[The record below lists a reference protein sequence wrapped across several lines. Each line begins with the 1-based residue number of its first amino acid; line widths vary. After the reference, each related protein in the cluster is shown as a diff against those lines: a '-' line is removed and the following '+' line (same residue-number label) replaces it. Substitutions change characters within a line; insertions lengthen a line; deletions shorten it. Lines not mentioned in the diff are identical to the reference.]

1 MAAITNALAYFGL
14 KATASPVG
22 TSISGTNTVGVSQ
35 TAVAFDDANIAY
47 SFKVVS
53 TGATDVATLTLS
65 SGVVA
70 QTTGTPTITDG
81 DGKDME
87 GITLGTLATSRM
99 ILIQPDSGN
108 TGIVRAQSSS
118 TTDGFD
124 KYFPAAS
131 TRPLLCSFPASGTI
145 AFTFAAIGDEVT
157 VTVIGKT
164 A

>member
-1 MAAITNALAYFGL
+1 MAAITNARAYYGL
-14 KATASPVG
+14 KAEATSVG
-22 TSISGTNTVGVSQ
+22 TNVTGTQTIGVSQ
-35 TAVAFDDANIAY
+35 SGIAFDDANIAY

-53 TGATDVATLTLS
+53 TGASDVATLTLS
-65 SGVVA
+65 SGVVT

-81 DGKDME
+81 DGKDAE
-87 GITLGTLATSRM
+87 GVTLGTLATSRM
-99 ILIQPDSGN
+99 LLITPDSGN
-108 TGIVRAQSSS
+108 TAVVRATSSS

-131 TRPLLCSFPASGTI
+131 NRPLLCSFPATGTI
-145 AFTFAAIGDEVT
+145 AFTFAAIGDEIT